1 MLLPNS
7 IKIGE
12 IEMQGDG
19 SEIEVFHVLTSF
31 YWRYDSGGMIV
42 FH

>member
-31 YWRYDSGGMIV
+31 LWRDDCFSLI
-42 FH
+42 